1 MFNISAAGAE
11 KVHMHFLLPSDLT
24 VEMATHTTVQ
34 PLGHHVVSDKK
45 QSDSVSPVSH
55 LLNEKGLAPKCE

>member
-1 MFNISAAGAE
+1 M
-11 KVHMHFLLPSDLT
+11 HMHFLLPSDLT

-55 LLNEKGLAPKCE
+55 LLNEKGLTPKCE